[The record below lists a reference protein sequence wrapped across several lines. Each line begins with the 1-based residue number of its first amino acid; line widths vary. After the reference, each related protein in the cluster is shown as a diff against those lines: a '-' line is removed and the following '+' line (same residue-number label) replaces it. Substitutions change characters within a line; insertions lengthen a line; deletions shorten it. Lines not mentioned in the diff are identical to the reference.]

1 MGVVELS
8 AAELPRPP
16 EAQWLVYLEGIG
28 VDMKEYLDNL
38 MWMQSD
44 HGDRKA
50 DLRGDVCFGTA
61 VLNVEG
67 VTRRLAAS
75 IRACRGDSRRSG
87 RRAKGGRKGSRA

>member
-1 MGVVELS
+1 M
-8 AAELPRPP
+8 
-16 EAQWLVYLEGIG
+16 YLEGIG

-38 MWMQSD
+38 MWMQSG

-50 DLRGDVCFGTA
+50 DLRGDVGFGIA

-75 IRACRGDSRRSG
+75 ICASRGDSRRRG
-87 RRAKGGRKGSRA
+87 RHAEGGRKGSRA